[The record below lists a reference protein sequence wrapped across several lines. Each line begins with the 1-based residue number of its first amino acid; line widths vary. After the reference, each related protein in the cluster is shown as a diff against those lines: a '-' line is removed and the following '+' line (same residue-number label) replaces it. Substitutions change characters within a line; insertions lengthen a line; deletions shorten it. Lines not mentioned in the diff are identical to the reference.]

1 MLLDILMNTISRKY
15 EYQADRFATE
25 HGYGH
30 HLKVALTKLN
40 VENSS
45 SIASHWLV
53 SLVRNSH
60 PSLLERCVAISAV
73 EKKLAQPNLGIP
85 SLLVFVFVRMSDI
98 ESVYLAVEDF
108 IHSTSTRL

>member
-1 MLLDILMNTISRKY
+1 MLVMNAVQLFVLLYVAKMFIFSENIYHSFGFVDTPIFIGLLLFLSAIWENLDLLLDILMNTISRKY

-60 PSLLERCVAISAV
+60 PSLL
-73 EKKLAQPNLGIP
+73 
-85 SLLVFVFVRMSDI
+85 
-98 ESVYLAVEDF
+98 
-108 IHSTSTRL
+108 

>member
-30 HLKVALTKLN
+30 HLKVALTKRMWRT
-40 VENSS
+40 VFH
-45 SIASHWLV
+45 SIPWLV

-73 EKKLAQPNLGIP
+73 EKKLA
-85 SLLVFVFVRMSDI
+85 
-98 ESVYLAVEDF
+98 
-108 IHSTSTRL
+108 

>member
-1 MLLDILMNTISRKY
+1 MLLDILMNAISRKY

-60 PSLLERCVAISAV
+60 PSLRERCMSIAAM
-73 EKKLAQPNLGIP
+73 EK
-85 SLLVFVFVRMSDI
+85 
-98 ESVYLAVEDF
+98 
-108 IHSTSTRL
+108 RLS

>member
-1 MLLDILMNTISRKY
+1 MLLDILMNMVSRKY
-15 EYQADRFATE
+15 EYQADAFATQ

-45 SIASHWLV
+45 CIASHWFV

-73 EKKLAQPNLGIP
+73 EKKQA
-85 SLLVFVFVRMSDI
+85 
-98 ESVYLAVEDF
+98 
-108 IHSTSTRL
+108 